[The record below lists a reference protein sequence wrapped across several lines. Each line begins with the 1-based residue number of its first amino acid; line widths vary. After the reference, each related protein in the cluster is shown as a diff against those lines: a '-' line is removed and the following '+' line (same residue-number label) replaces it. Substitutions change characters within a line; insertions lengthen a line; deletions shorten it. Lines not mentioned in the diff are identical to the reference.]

1 MARNEKKDKFT
12 GNQKS
17 SNKMFIIAGIVIVAL
32 LAVGGFAVSQKSGT
46 ADAGLVNVGA
56 TSYQNAEFAK
66 MNVTEEGENIVID
79 FKELKNKKS
88 VTFDVQGIS
97 FSLNNGTKFD
107 YLPLLAYV
115 TPSGNVRVATS
126 LCEPCSGIN
135 FHIEG
140 EELVCN
146 ACGTR
151 WSLEDLQG
159 ISGGCPQYPPDKV
172 NYTVEGDKLII
183 KKADLKEWKPRAI

>member
-1 MARNEKKDKFT
+1 MARSDKKEKFT
-12 GNQKS
+12 VSQKS
-17 SNKMFIIAGIVIVAL
+17 SNKKFIIAGIVIIAL
-32 LAVGGFAVSQKSGT
+32 LAVGGFAVSQKSAAT
-46 ADAGLVNVGA
+46 DADLVNVGA
-56 TSYQNAEFAK
+56 TSYQTAEFAK
-66 MNVTEEGENIVID
+66 VNATEEGDNVVID
-79 FKELKNKKS
+79 FKELKNNKS

-115 TPSGNVRVATS
+115 TPNGNVRVATS

-140 EELVCN
+140 DQLVCN

-151 WSLEDLQG
+151 WSLEDLKG

-172 NYTVEGDKLII
+172 KYTVDGDKLII
-183 KKADLKEWKPRAI
+183 KKADLKAWKPRAI